1 MNLLIIS
8 LLNGLL
14 LAALGIALLSGR
26 PGVEHALKAFPRS
39 QTATYILVA
48 LATAWFLFHISR
60 LGEADYGN
68 FKQYIGLGFFAIAVL
83 GVLYVPDFLGVRA
96 LAALFLL
103 VADLNLRTAYMQWEV
118 PQRLVLVTWTY
129 VLIVLALYLAISPF
143 RVRDALH
150 WLYDKTARPKI
161 FGIGLSGFG
170 LLLALIGFTMW

>member
-8 LLNGLL
+8 LLNGLFL
-14 LAALGIALLSGR
+14 TALGVALLSGR
-26 PGVEHALKAFPRS
+26 PPVERALKAFPRS
-39 QTATYILVA
+39 QPATYLLVA
-48 LATAWFLFHISR
+48 LATVWFLFHISR

-103 VADLNLRTAYMQWEV
+103 VADLNLRTAYMRWEV

-129 VLIVLALYLAISPF
+129 FLIILALYLAISPF
-143 RVRDALH
+143 RVRDTLH
-150 WLYDKTARPKI
+150 WLYRKATRPKML
-161 FGIGLSGFG
+161 GAALTAFG
-170 LLLALIGFTMW
+170 LLLAFIGFTMA